1 MWQEH
6 VIISCAIFALVLVVL
21 AESFVICI
29 ALHLFILAFASSES
43 PPINTDQLQTRL
55 QTSDCDRGSSLSGS
69 PIRGLDT
76 KSVDVV
82 GRGSFA
88 NVKSCECL
96 WCVHVYHSVHVAI
109 FTTYYHHHLYEY

>member
-1 MWQEH
+1 MMD
-6 VIISCAIFALVLVVL
+6 VIISCAIFVLVLVVL
-21 AESFVICI
+21 AESFVIYI
-29 ALHLFILAFASSES
+29 ALHLFILVYCSSASSES

-55 QTSDCDRGSSLSGS
+55 QTSDCDRGSTLSGS

-109 FTTYYHHHLYEY
+109 FLPYTFMNID